1 MTTVLISLLAA
12 ACALLALAC
21 YRFYTRL
28 AAATRRAGQLG
39 HYAARTAE
47 LEGVLTDTRS
57 TAAILACDGTAR
69 QIGGDSDPRAVAALR
84 GLVPGSVPEGPEA
97 RTHFVSADGQR
108 FRVTLARHREST
120 NGAAALAIVQPDIAR
135 DPEPETLSR
144 LASRNEAI
152 LRTSMDGF
160 FVVGEDYRFLEVN
173 QAFARMTGYSATEL
187 LDLTIL
193 DLEADEPQRSQHG
206 AEYART
212 GLHQFPT
219 AHRHKDGH
227 LIHLEIS
234 VNVVRD
240 SGHKLVVGFAR
251 DVTERRRAEDSL
263 MRLTR
268 QKKQI
273 LHSVT
278 EGIVGLDAS
287 GGVTFCN
294 PAAARLLGRSVGE
307 IVGSRAHAVF
317 CASGESSCA
326 DCDSLAHGGVPTP
339 TERTIVRADG
349 AVIPVEL
356 TSTPMHENGRI
367 AGAVVVFSDISS
379 RKRAEE
385 DRRIMEAQIQQA
397 QKLESL
403 GLLAGG
409 IAHDF
414 NNILVGI
421 LGNACIAMEDLT
433 SASPAHARL
442 QRIVNAGQRASRVI
456 HQILAYAGQARPDLA
471 PIDLSHAVT
480 ETAEFMRPSVPQQID
495 LELCLTSDLPAVHA
509 DPGQLEQ
516 VLTNLLLN
524 AVEAIGGSQGAVTL
538 ATRRTDVDA
547 DRAAFEFAGQE
558 LRPGSYGCLEVS
570 DTGCGMSPETLAR
583 IFDPFFSGKKKGR
596 GLGLA
601 AIRGI
606 VRAHGGAIAVHS
618 VVGRGTTFEILLPL
632 AAEPVAKTESAAA
645 RRLDLAGRRRTV
657 LVIDDEEDICDVV
670 ATLLGPR
677 GIQVLTA
684 TSGTAGIE
692 LFKRNAAEIDLV
704 LLDVTMPGITGP
716 ETLRAIRAI
725 RDDARVVF
733 SSGYNGDGIQSALA
747 GHGAVGFLHKPYTP
761 ETLLERIDAAMQV
774 AIRPTPVPR

>member
-1 MTTVLISLLAA
+1 MTTVSIILLAA
-12 ACALLALAC
+12 ACAILALAY
-21 YRFYTRL
+21 YRSSTRL
-28 AAATRRAGQLG
+28 ASELRRSSQLERS
-39 HYAARTAE
+39 AVRAAE
-47 LEGVLTDTRS
+47 LEGVLTETHS
-57 TAAILACDGTAR
+57 TVAILSCDGAAR
-69 QIGGDSDPRAVAALR
+69 PIGGDADPRAVAALR
-84 GLVPGSVPEGPEA
+84 GLAASAFPPGPEA

-108 FRVTLARHREST
+108 FRVTIARHLEST
-120 NGAAALAIVQPDIAR
+120 HGAAALAIVQPDLIR

-152 LRTSMDGF
+152 LRTSIDGF

-173 QAFARMTGYSATEL
+173 QAFARMTGYSAAEL
-187 LDLTIL
+187 LQMTIL
-193 DLEADEPQRSQHG
+193 DLEIDEPQRSQHG
-206 AEYART
+206 AEYVVT
-212 GLHQFPT
+212 GLHQFAA

-227 LIHLEIS
+227 FIHLELS

-240 SGHKLVVGFAR
+240 SGRKLVVGFAR

-263 MRLTR
+263 LRVTR

-273 LHSVT
+273 LHSAT

-287 GGVTFCN
+287 GEVTFCN

-307 IVGSRAHAVF
+307 IVGTHAHAVF
-317 CASGESSCA
+317 CASAGTSCTG
-326 DCDSLAHGGVPTP
+326 CDLLLRGGIPKP
-339 TERTIVRADG
+339 TERTMVRADQ

-356 TSTPMHENGRI
+356 TSAPMHENSRVV
-367 AGAVVVFSDISS
+367 GAVVVFSDISA

-385 DRRIMEAQIQQA
+385 DRRVMEAQIQQA

-421 LGNACIAMEDLT
+421 LGNACIAMEDLP
-433 SASPAHARL
+433 SASPALPRL

-495 LELCLTSDLPAVHA
+495 LELCLTADLPAVHA
-509 DPGQLEQ
+509 DAGQLEQ
-516 VLTNLLLN
+516 ILTNLLLN
-524 AVEAIGGSQGAVTL
+524 AVEAIGGSEGAVTL
-538 ATRRTDVDA
+538 ATRRADVNA
-547 DRAAFEFAGQE
+547 DRASFEFAGQE

-632 AAEPVAKTESAAA
+632 AAEPAAKTESSSAK
-645 RRLDLAGRRRTV
+645 RLSLDGRRRTV

-677 GIQVLTA
+677 GIHVLTA

-692 LFKRNAAEIDLV
+692 LFKRNADQIDLV

-725 RDDARVVF
+725 RDDARIVF
-733 SSGYNGDGIQSALA
+733 SSGYNGDGIESALA

-761 ETLLERIDAAMQV
+761 ETLLERIDSAMQV
-774 AIRPTPVPR
+774 AV